1 MGGWSIR
8 WTRLIRRWIANN
20 NTLNRAT
27 HRHLMNRYFRLGSLR
42 VFGAPVYVHWTV
54 LAVSAVLLA
63 YSIKAPFTALAA
75 LG

>member
-1 MGGWSIR
+1 
-8 WTRLIRRWIANN
+8 
-20 NTLNRAT
+20 
-27 HRHLMNRYFRLGSLR
+27 MNRYFRLSSLR

-75 LG
+75 LC